1 MAYGLLPERTHPPFV
16 ALAVKVDLGRLFEIE
31 MLDTHIGHLLDARP
45 GIVEK

>member
-31 MLDTHIGHLLDARP
+31 MLDTASATSWTRAPVL
-45 GIVEK
+45 